1 MIALFQRWFTR
12 WLTRPVSASAPAT
25 ADPAALAA
33 ALRPGDV
40 LLVDGKSRMSGL
52 IRLLTRSSWSHVALY
67 VGARTELGRR
77 DGHEL
82 DLIEADIRYGV
93 RAVPLAEYAHLHT
106 RICRP
111 IGPSAGEREAV
122 IRYAIARLG
131 HRYDL
136 KNVLDLA
143 RRLLPVGRRRAAARV
158 LGRNDPQRVICS
170 TLVAQAFASVH
181 HPVLADERVLPAR
194 GTGRPA
200 PRRGEPHHPSCV
212 VPRDFD
218 LSPYFSVIKPAPP
231 SLTGRDADP
240 PAAEERCLR
249 NMSMQGAA

>member
-1 MIALFQRWFTR
+1 VIALFQHWLTR
-12 WLTRPVSASAPAT
+12 WLTRPVNASAPAA
-25 ADPAALAA
+25 ADPAALMA

-77 DGHEL
+77 DGHAL

-93 RAVPLAEYAHLHT
+93 RAAPLAEYAQLHT

-111 IGPSAGEREAV
+111 IGLSAGEREAV
-122 IRYAIARLG
+122 IRYTIARLG

-136 KNVLDLA
+136 KNLFDLA
-143 RRLLPVGRRRAAARV
+143 RRLLPLGRRRAAAGV

-170 TLVAQAFASVH
+170 TLVAQAFASVQ
-181 HPVLADERVLPAR
+181 HPVLADVRVQIANE
-194 GTGRPA
+194 TGRPA
-200 PRRGEPHHPSCV
+200 PRHGVPHHPSCI

-231 SLTGRDADP
+231 SPTSKDADP
-240 PAAEERCLR
+240 PAADEPWLR
-249 NMSMQGAA
+249 TLPLQGTA